1 MANQSFQSFGK
12 ENVGEFTMANI
23 SYFSESGIWLGK
35 ILANYVRFAKVSPP
49 KFSAIWY
56 ILCVVLESTN
66 LVLLKFIGHLEEY
79 FDIPDWMGLYNRLR
93 MHTIGRL

>member
-1 MANQSFQSFGK
+1 MLENLQWLTLATLVNLEFGWVK
-12 ENVGEFTMANI
+12 YWQIMF
-23 SYFSESGIWLGK
+23 
-35 ILANYVRFAKVSPP
+35 VSPKFPPP